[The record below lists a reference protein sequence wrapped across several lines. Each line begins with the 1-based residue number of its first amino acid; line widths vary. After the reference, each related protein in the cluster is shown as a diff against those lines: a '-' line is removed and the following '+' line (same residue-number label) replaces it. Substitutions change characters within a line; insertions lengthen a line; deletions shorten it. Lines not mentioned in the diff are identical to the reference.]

1 MKLKH
6 LLLLLMTVVSFSA
19 TRAADEWKDVKF
31 NPDVRYSKLVLDSRL
46 GDFYGNTNTMGFA
59 TYNQDLSEKKGF
71 PTWSSS
77 KGILIDYVAGLVA
90 KAAVEATIL
99 YQDYDWSKPWFKS
112 VESYANHE
120 RVSVPTGGGS
130 LDDLN
135 AAKMYFGLYTL
146 ATTNDDFAKIA
157 ASTTVSNAK
166 TQLEHAMSGLTAHN
180 GGNAFASGT
189 KLGNNDISGGW
200 FHKSI
205 YENQMWLD
213 GQYMGPALLAELI
226 NDKKTYTAITA
237 DDWGLVAKQFT
248 IVWNQCWDDKEKLLY
263 HAFTSVANKTWAE
276 DGEVWTTRKTDTS
289 NWTGMTA
296 GGHSAAFWG
305 RAEGWYLLALVDV
318 LEQMPTSNS
327 NYTTLKGYLN
337 TLAAGIAA
345 RQDATTGCWYQ
356 LVGKPGNYTAQY
368 YNGDGPT
375 TVTNYL
381 ESSCTAIFAAAYLK
395 GARLGLFVDNGT
407 DNNAKYKE
415 IGEKAYA
422 GLVNQFMKQ
431 RTDGTVDLFGCCRSA
446 GLGTDA
452 LKAEKFRDGSNA
464 YYLHGYDIIPTPQP
478 YKGKDGHYTEGK
490 VLGAFILAATEYERI
505 NHKEHPVLLTLDT
518 PKECTLDG
526 KTALEVAVNG
536 NGNEIYQWYEKTTG
550 PISVA
555 TSATYTPTTSGTY
568 YCEITVPA
576 TSSSAKGRIAARAA
590 GYTLTSSETNVTV
603 TAETGDGTFSTATIS
618 WRDMCTGENTPEKA
632 GVSTAAS
639 VTANTGVINGLSLHK
654 ETLTVNSIVY
664 KRYSGFA
671 GEENKAKYFEYSY
684 NDNDGIF
691 TPTKISVTWV
701 PNGSG
706 NIKLNVYAVG
716 SDNEKEPVLLGTL
729 SHTKETLAT
738 DDIKEISNSDF
749 KKIRIVPYGKD
760 GGSVVLNGV
769 EITGTVENPPLTFD
783 KGTLTG
789 RTLTVI
795 HEPADAGKENCTVVI
810 TPESG
815 SSCSCETLPSGVT
828 KTSDET
834 GKITLTYTAPAAGSP
849 ISIPVTAT
857 VASKS
862 YDYTIL
868 IKTIKSSGLVY
879 TKACGYNNGTWTP
892 AAVGTT
898 IELSKLVTSSS
909 TGAYTITSG
918 NDVATLS
925 ADGTTLTAQKGGTI
939 TLTQAADGEYASGS
953 VDINIA
959 IGSNVAKNGTN
970 AYTVEKDKVYSDGL
984 TVTREDITMT
994 LGNDGFWA
1002 KGTAYTAGQNTPKP
1016 NSGNIPTSGTYYKFR
1031 PTKNGTLAVNVYI
1044 GTTTIKNEDG
1054 STTQQLRPL
1063 YVSENGT
1070 AIEAKAG
1077 SYTVGKG
1084 ETPAATEAYQGDVT
1098 FAVKENTDYY
1108 VYVNGSKMRLY
1119 GFEFKSANSNATFTY
1134 DKSALTFTKV
1144 EGAENTYE
1152 ATLEVGADKKGQ
1164 DLSITLSAA
1173 AGATVKL
1180 GETAVSGNTV
1190 TVTAPNEVA
1199 TPAKYTISVTSA
1211 DGTSTTIYKITV
1223 KLKKTAITLKYE
1235 PAEWNWDKL
1244 TEKTQPGNLP
1254 VLKAY
1259 NASGE
1264 IITLPSGITYE
1275 SDMPSVATVDKD
1287 NGTITPKGNT
1297 LGRAYIYATFAESD
1311 EYEAAETRCSIFIRD
1326 GYTYNVTSE
1335 GAEYKPGINTFKYI
1349 TTTNDTSG
1357 KTGTQLL
1364 RMKFGGWKWNGGE
1377 YVKPS
1382 ICKGTDWQSKDAD
1395 GKNYV
1400 TDSWGTAISSG
1411 VDPIDGFTAGFSGKN
1426 DACNESMSAEK
1437 HYKKT
1442 RYGWFK
1448 APSDNDN
1455 NLHDPNNITVTYP
1468 FTLPVRGAYM
1478 TFEPMV
1484 NGTLSVFVVQNGAW
1498 NTWDK
1503 NSSNPH
1509 TYVHELDDVVQKE
1522 YTIDHT
1528 FNKGDIKLGEFRP
1541 HSFQVV
1547 NQRGL
1552 TLSQFAT
1559 KWSVDTKQDVTA
1571 TNPVTGNKLYC
1582 NPKEK
1587 GQDPFSDN
1595 VALWPEFKDGRLTD
1609 GEQKDIA
1616 EAWAGGPRGHQK
1628 IVMLHDGS
1636 FLAVQKC
1643 IVKYTFH
1650 VTGHETYYF
1659 FSNFSKMGFCG
1670 ANFTPDPDTA
1680 QPTATLELNDQ
1691 VAYPTVKATETG
1703 EYYDGNSQ
1711 MPTFGGKELPKIKKH
1726 TFTVTKADGTKID
1739 GVNVEG
1745 VQAPQF
1751 KTITVQRDFKQGQ
1764 WTTLTLPFN
1773 MTQKKVEEVF
1783 GVGTELLLLKSSE
1796 MNGSAVRL
1804 HFIYHEIQNVLP
1816 GYPYLIKPTLKDADG
1831 NNYSNGTTDA
1841 STIVETD
1848 GALVLTSFN
1857 VPVKHITQAAKQ
1869 LTFGESGPYILK
1881 GVEKYCT
1888 PEATDKFPFSV
1899 NLKEGDVFLSD
1910 SNGKFYVSKGKSYCK
1925 GYRAYMTTADPQVTP
1940 AKSVILT
1947 YSGVEDNPDNGTA
1960 TEISI
1965 AELSPDAVMTLGL
1978 KGVYNLSGQKVADTA
1993 DNLPAGIYVVNG
2005 QKIVVK

>member
-6 LLLLLMTVVSFSA
+6 LLLLLMTFVSFSA
-19 TRAADEWKDVKF
+19 TRAADEWKNVKF
-31 NPDVRYSKLVLDSRL
+31 NPDVRYSQWVLDSRL
-46 GDFYGNTNTMGFA
+46 GDFYGNTKRMGFA
-59 TYNQDLSEKKGF
+59 TFNQDLSTKAKF
-71 PTWSSS
+71 PTWT
-77 KGILIDYVAGLVA
+77 KEGKTQTVTMDYVAGLVA
-90 KAAVEATIL
+90 KAAVEAAIL
-99 YQDYDWSKPWFKS
+99 YQNYDWSKPWFKS
-112 VESYANHE
+112 VMSYANQNI
-120 RVSVPTGGGS
+120 SVGTGGGS

-135 AAKMYFGLYTL
+135 AAKMFFGLYAL
-146 ATTNDDFAKIA
+146 ANGNFSSIA
-157 ASTTVSNAK
+157 GDMATKAQ
-166 TQLEHAMSGLTAHN
+166 TQLQNAQKGLKAHYESCSFPAGTTLN
-180 GGNAFASGT
+180 G
-189 KLGNNDISGGW
+189 KDVSGGW
-200 FHKSI
+200 YHKSN
-205 YENQMWLD
+205 YKKQMWLD
-213 GQYMGPALLAELI
+213 GQYMGPALLAQLI
-226 NDKKTYTAITA
+226 TNGYSPITGTI
-237 DDWGLVAKQFT
+237 DGDWDLIAKQFT
-248 IVWNQCWDDKEKLLY
+248 IVWEQCWDDKEKLLY
-263 HAFTSVANKTWAE
+263 HAFSSVANSTWADDAE
-276 DGEVWTTRKTDTS
+276 IWTTRGTDTR
-289 NWTGMTA
+289 NWTGLSA

-305 RAEGWYLLALVDV
+305 RAEGWYFLALVDV
-318 LEQMPTSNS
+318 LEQMPETNA
-327 NYTTLKGYLN
+327 NYATLKGYLDE
-337 TLAAGIAA
+337 LAAGIAA
-345 RQDATTGCWYQ
+345 RQDKTTGCWYQ
-356 LVGKPGNYTAQY
+356 LLAKDGTYSAQY
-368 YNGDGPT
+368 YNGKE
-375 TVTNYL
+375 VTAVSNYL
-381 ESSCTAIFAAAYLK
+381 ESSCTAIFTAAYLK
-395 GARLGLFVDNGT
+395 GARLKLFGDK
-407 DNNAKYKE
+407 NAEYTAIAKNAYK
-415 IGEKAYA
+415 

-431 RTDGTVDLFGCCRSA
+431 KEDGTVELVGCSRSA
-446 GLGTDA
+446 GLGTTAVGTD
-452 LKAEKFRDGSNA
+452 KFRDGSNA
-464 YYLHGYDIIPTPQP
+464 YYLQGYDVTPTPVP
-478 YKGKDGHYTEGK
+478 SSYPNTVTDGKYTEGK
-490 VLGAFILAATEYERI
+490 VLGAFILAATEYERLPE
-505 NHKEHPVLLTLDT
+505 NEKPVLLTLDLQ
-518 PKECTLDG
+518 PECKLDG
-526 KTALEVAVNG
+526 KTALEVSVNG
-536 NGNEIYQWYEKTTG
+536 NGNETYQWYEKTNG
-550 PISVA
+550 AISGA
-555 TSATYTPTTSGTY
+555 TSATYTPTKDGIY

-639 VTANTGVINGLSLHK
+639 VTANTGVINGLSLHEK
-654 ETLTVNSIVY
+654 TLTVNSIVY

-834 GKITLTYTAPAAGSP
+834 GKITLTYTAPAAGSS

-879 TKACGYNNGTWTP
+879 TKACGDNNGTWTP

-925 ADGTTLTAQKGGTI
+925 ADGTTLTAKKTGGTV

-1031 PTKNGTLAVNVYI
+1031 PTKSGTLAVNVYI
-1044 GTTTIKNEDG
+1044 GKTDDG
-1054 STTQQLRPL
+1054 KLRPL

-1190 TVTAPNEVA
+1190 TVQAPETVA
-1199 TPAKYTISVTSA
+1199 TPATYTVTVTSA

-1223 KLKKTAITLKYE
+1223 KLKKTAITLKYVLE
-1235 PAEWNWDKL
+1235 VTSDKYDTEERQKNAEWYWDKSDKDVTRTFTANTL
-1244 TEKTQPGNLP
+1244 A
-1254 VLKAY
+1254 LKAY

-1264 IITLPSGITYE
+1264 EISLPSGITYE
-1275 SDMPSVATVDKD
+1275 SDMPSVATVDRST
-1287 NGTITPKGNT
+1287 GVITPVGNS
-1297 LGRAYIYATFAESD
+1297 LGRAYIYATLENA
-1311 EYEAAETRCSIFIRD
+1311 EYEAKETRCAVYIRD
-1326 GYTYNVTSE
+1326 GYTYNVTD
-1335 GAEYKPGINTFKYI
+1335 ADKNTRPALNEVRYI
-1349 TTTNDTSG
+1349 TDKDG
-1357 KTGTQLL
+1357 KTLL
-1364 RMKFGGWKWNGGE
+1364 RMKFGGWKYNNGK
-1377 YVKPS
+1377 YIKPS
-1382 ICKGTDWQSKDAD
+1382 VCQGSNWTSANDKD
-1395 GKNYV
+1395 YV
-1400 TDSWGTAISSG
+1400 TDSWGDLASSG
-1411 VDPIDGFTAGFSGKN
+1411 VTGIDGFTVGFPGAT
-1426 DACNESMSAEK
+1426 DACDESMKPST
-1437 HYKKT
+1437 HYNST

-1448 APSDNDN
+1448 APSDGNN
-1455 NLHDPNNITVTYP
+1455 NLYDPNNITETSP

-1484 NGTLSVFVVQNGAW
+1484 NGTLSVFIIQNGAW

-1503 NSSNPH
+1503 GG
-1509 TYVHELDDVVQKE
+1509 TYNANGVE
-1522 YTIDHT
+1522 YTY
-1528 FNKGDIKLGEFRP
+1528 KRGDIKKGEFRP
-1541 HSFQVV
+1541 HSFHVV

-1559 KWSVDTKQDVTA
+1559 KWSVDTRQTVTSQY
-1571 TNPVTGNKLYC
+1571 YC
-1582 NPKEK
+1582 DPKDDTHSSE
-1587 GQDPFSDN
+1587 GILSPN
-1595 VALWPEFKDGRLTD
+1595 VADWPEFSDGRLTD
-1609 GEQKDIA
+1609 GECADIVA
-1616 EAWAGGPRGHQK
+1616 AWKGGPRGMQK

-1636 FLAVQKC
+1636 FLAIEKG

-1650 VTGHETYYF
+1650 VTGQETYYF

-1680 QPTATLELNDQ
+1680 QPTATLELDDE

-1910 SNGKFYVSKGKSYCK
+1910 SNGKFYVSKGESYCK

-1978 KGVYNLSGQKVADTA
+1978 KGVYNLSGQKVANTA